1 MLNKLIKKL
10 DKRAEKADKN
20 TPNSTRHALKRRVDS
35 TPSVSRP
42 PENAPAW
49 AVATESR
56 SSSTAS
62 SPSDATAGQ
71 GEDHE
76 FSMPQQ
82 MTPEAPPGVT
92 ANPRRLAGADAFQEL
107 YGDPSSPSSSSDS
120 D

>member
-1 MLNKLIKKL
+1 M
-10 DKRAEKADKN
+10 
-20 TPNSTRHALKRRVDS
+20 DS
-35 TPSVSRP
+35 TPVSCP

-56 SSSTAS
+56 SSSIAS
-62 SPSDATAGQ
+62 YPSDSTAG
-71 GEDHE
+71 EDGNCQE

-92 ANPRRLAGADAFQEL
+92 ANPRRLAEADAFQKL

-120 D
+120 DTD